1 MNDSD
6 RNGKESKSALGLL
19 FVILML
25 FVTFYKMKA
34 YFKKGFYVVYRL
46 YSRKRNNFKYFKG
59 K

>member
-34 YFKKGFYVVYRL
+34 YFKK
-46 YSRKRNNFKYFKG
+46 KRFLCRI
-59 K
+59 